1 MRARPRHARAQRARR
16 VATLILCAIL
26 GLIGLTAEG
35 RAQAYPTKPIRF
47 VINSAPGGAP
57 DIIGR
62 TVAQRLTEQVGQ
74 QIVVDNRAGASG
86 VIAAELVAKSV
97 PDGYT
102 TLLGATTIFAML
114 PAMRSKL
121 PYDVE
126 RDFAPVMLLASAANV
141 VVVNASLPV
150 KNVAELL
157 ALARSKHLL
166 YGSAGAGTPAHLA
179 GEMMNLLGGVKMG
192 HVPYKGAGPAL
203 TDVIAGQLQLIITS
217 PIAAGPHVQNGRVRL
232 LATTGT
238 KRDPQLPDLP
248 TVADTLPGYE
258 ITQWWGMAVPVKTP
272 RAVVQKLNQEL
283 GKVLKHPE
291 LSEQMK
297 RQGAVLGG
305 GAPADFGRFIASERS
320 RLGGVIRQAGIRL
333 DD

>member
-1 MRARPRHARAQRARR
+1 MSARRRHARAHRARR
-16 VATLILCAIL
+16 VATLALCSAL
-26 GLIGLTAEG
+26 GLMALLAE
-35 RAQAYPTKPIRF
+35 AAAPPYPAKPVRF
-47 VINSAPGGAP
+47 IINSAPGGAP

-62 TVAQRLTEQVGQ
+62 TVAQRLTEQLAQ

-86 VIAAELVAKSV
+86 VIAAELVAKSA

-150 KNVAELL
+150 KSVAELL
-157 ALARSKHLL
+157 ALARAKPLL
-166 YGSAGAGTPAHLA
+166 YGSAGTGTPAHLA
-179 GEMMNLLGGVKMG
+179 GEMMNLLGGVKIG

-217 PIAAGPHVQNGRVRL
+217 PIAASAPVQSGRVRL
-232 LATTGT
+232 LATTGA
-238 KRDPQLPDLP
+238 KRDPQLPELP
-248 TVADTLPGYE
+248 AVAETLPGYE
-258 ITQWWGMAVPVKTP
+258 ITQWWGMAVPAKTP
-272 RAVVQKLNQEL
+272 RAVVIKLNQEL
-283 GKVLKHPE
+283 AKVLKHPE
-291 LSEQMK
+291 LAEQMK

-305 GAPADFGRFIASERS
+305 GSPEDFGRFIAAERA
-320 RLGGVIRQAGIRL
+320 RLGGLIRQAGIRL

>member
-1 MRARPRHARAQRARR
+1 MIRPSRRDRGRRARR
-16 VATLILCAIL
+16 VATVLLCAALVLL
-26 GLIGLTAEG
+26 GLMAEAG
-35 RAQAYPTKPIRF
+35 AQHFPSKPVRF

-62 TVAQRLTEQVGQ
+62 TVAARLTEQVGQ
-74 QIVVDNRAGASG
+74 QVVVDNRAGASG
-86 VIAAELVAKSV
+86 VIAAELVAKAA

-141 VVVNASLPV
+141 VAVQAALPA
-150 KNVAELL
+150 KSVAELV
-157 ALARSKHLL
+157 ALAKQRALL

-179 GEMMNLLGGVKMG
+179 GEMMNLLAGVKMG

-203 TDVIAGQLQLIITS
+203 TDVVAGHIHLIITS
-217 PIAAGPHVQNGRVRL
+217 PIAANPHAQSGRVRL
-232 LATTGT
+232 LATTGA

-248 TVADTLPGYE
+248 PVADTLPGYE
-258 ITQWWGMAVPVKTP
+258 ITQWWGMAVPVRTP
-272 RAVVQKLNQEL
+272 REVVLKLNAAL
-283 GKVLKHPE
+283 ASVLRQPE
-291 LSEQMK
+291 LVEQLK

-305 GAPADFGRFIASERS
+305 GSPEDFGRFIAAERN
-320 RLGGVIRQAGIRL
+320 RLGRVIRQAGIRL